1 MALGVDVWDGTEKQ
15 VRSLWRA
22 GKGVTMPFLLNA
34 SGMSASYGLG
44 YQSFAVID
52 HEGIFSYKV
61 NSLVSWDILRGEIT
75 QAIDRLPAEE
85 AQVTAVV
92 DADAPL
98 PQSFSLAQNAPNPF
112 NSETVIR
119 FELPHPGQV
128 ELGIFNLLGQPVRL
142 LVKGPSQAGRFAVRW
157 DGRDQEGRPTTSGVY
172 LYRLRSD
179 QGAEVRKLLLLR

>member
-1 MALGVDVWDGTEKQ
+1 MALGADAWDGTAKQ

-34 SGMSASYGLG
+34 SGMSANYGLG

-61 NSLVSWDILRGEIT
+61 NSLVGWDILRGEIA
-75 QAIDRLPAEE
+75 QALEEIDD
-85 AQVTAVV
+85 TAVE
-92 DADAPL
+92 DIEASIPL
-98 PQSFSLAQNAPNPF
+98 SFSLAQNAPNPF

-119 FELPHPGQV
+119 FELPHPAQV

-142 LVKGPSQAGRFAVRW
+142 LVKGPSQAGRFALRW
-157 DGRDQEGRPTTSGVY
+157 DGRDQEGRPATSGVY
-172 LYRLRSD
+172 LYRLRWD